1 MNFVSVVL
9 LVFVACVNAWIQLL
23 QLCDVGQR
31 RFPIISTKTT
41 LAMFRF
47 SEFAVFLGVLP
58 IDLAV
63 GIVLIVTK

>member
-9 LVFVACVNAWIQLL
+9 LVFVADVNTWNQLL

-31 RFPIISTKTT
+31 RFPIVSTKTT

-47 SEFAVFLGVLP
+47 SECGVFLGVLP
-58 IDLAV
+58 IEIWQWALS
-63 GIVLIVTK
+63 